1 MVVYLDSLFLLN
13 LGVDGLLLSAARRL
27 SRSGGSWQSTLAAA
41 GLGALYA
48 AALIA
53 LPRQWMGHPL
63 VRVAVAVL
71 MAWICTGGGGR
82 TGALLGLFLLLSL
95 SLGGGVLLLSLAGL
109 GRMSSAAGVPVTLS
123 DAQLLLLCAAGEY
136 LLCSTVT
143 ALTRRSGSA
152 TVLLL
157 LRCQGRRVLLRGLV
171 DSGNL
176 LRDPLTGKS
185 VVVVSREAAS
195 NLFPPDLCPTA
206 EELRRPEEV
215 CARLAGEWE
224 PGRVR
229 LLPYHAVG
237 TEQGLLLAVRLD
249 ALEVNGKR
257 YPNRLAALSPSPLAG
272 GGQAIIGT
280 EEGGFV

>member
-1 MVVYLDSLFLLN
+1 
-13 LGVDGLLLSAARRL
+13 
-27 SRSGGSWQSTLAAA
+27 
-41 GLGALYA
+41 
-48 AALIA
+48 
-53 LPRQWMGHPL
+53 
-63 VRVAVAVL
+63 
-71 MAWICTGGGGR
+71 
-82 TGALLGLFLLLSL
+82 
-95 SLGGGVLLLSLAGL
+95 
-109 GRMSSAAGVPVTLS
+109 MSSAAGVPVNLS

-136 LLCSTVT
+136 LLCCTVT

-152 TVLLL
+152 TVPLL

-185 VVVVSREAAS
+185 VVVVSPEAAGP
-195 NLFPPDLCPTA
+195 LFPAGLRPTP
-206 EELRRPEEV
+206 EELHRPEEV

-272 GGQAIIGT
+272 GCQAIIGT